1 MNTGQEAVEHKKPP
15 AKAIA
20 AAVAGNAL
28 EFYDFIIYSFFS
40 VYIAKSFFPNDD
52 KFISL
57 LTAVA
62 VYGVGFFTRPLG
74 GLLIGTYADKKGRR
88 AAMILTVTLITIGT
102 LGLAATP
109 SYESIGV
116 AAPIIVLLARLVQG
130 LALGGEVG
138 PASSMLIESAPP
150 NQRAFYASWQMAS
163 QGIAVAVG
171 GVVGYVV
178 SATLSSEQLASW
190 GWRIPFLVS
199 LALIPIAVYIR
210 RALPETLEEPA
221 YHSDSQIIK
230 IIFTRYRKEVIL
242 GILAL
247 MSTAITAQVG
257 NYMTTFA
264 INTLELN
271 PAVAQISTVLGGIMM
286 FLFSLLAGFLA
297 DKYGRKSIMLWP
309 RVALMLLIVPMFYML
324 VKTESVAMLLLVTM
338 TVTLLTG
345 MSGASSLVAIP
356 EMMPIALRA
365 TGVSL
370 IYAIGV
376 TLFGGT
382 AQFVLTW
389 LIEHF
394 GAVSPAYY
402 VVVTSVFSIIAM
414 LMMPETRHVN
424 VKN

>member
-109 SYESIGV
+109 SYESIGI

-210 RALPETLEEPA
+210 RALPETLEKPA

-271 PAVAQISTVLGGIMM
+271 PAVAQISTVLGGVMM

-309 RVALMLLIVPMFYML
+309 RVALMLLIVPMFFML

-424 VKN
+424 VKD

>member
-230 IIFTRYRKEVIL
+230 LIFTRYRKEVIL

-271 PAVAQISTVLGGIMM
+271 PAVAQISTVLGGVMM

-424 VKN
+424 VKD

>member
-109 SYESIGV
+109 SYESIGI

-178 SATLSSEQLASW
+178 SATLNSEQLASW

-424 VKN
+424 VKD

>member
-109 SYESIGV
+109 SYESIGI

-178 SATLSSEQLASW
+178 SATLNSEQLASW

-324 VKTESVAMLLLVTM
+324 VKTESVAMLLLVTT

-424 VKN
+424 VKD

>member
-109 SYESIGV
+109 SYESIGI

>member
-116 AAPIIVLLARLVQG
+116 AAPIIVLLARLIQG
-130 LALGGEVG
+130 MALGGEVG

-221 YHSDSQIIK
+221 YHNDSQIIK

-271 PAVAQISTVLGGIMM
+271 PAVAQISTVLGGVMM

-424 VKN
+424 VKD

>member
-109 SYESIGV
+109 SYESIGI

-138 PASSMLIESAPP
+138 PASSMLIESAPS

-210 RALPETLEEPA
+210 RALPETLEKPA

-271 PAVAQISTVLGGIMM
+271 PAVAQISTVLGGVMM

-424 VKN
+424 VKD

>member
-199 LALIPIAVYIR
+199 LALVPIAVYIR

>member
-116 AAPIIVLLARLVQG
+116 AAPIIVLLARLIQG

-221 YHSDSQIIK
+221 YHNDSQIIK

-271 PAVAQISTVLGGIMM
+271 PAVAQISTVLGGVMM

-424 VKN
+424 VKD

>member
-1 MNTGQEAVEHKKPP
+1 M
-15 AKAIA
+15 
-20 AAVAGNAL
+20 
-28 EFYDFIIYSFFS
+28 
-40 VYIAKSFFPNDD
+40 
-52 KFISL
+52 
-57 LTAVA
+57 A

-109 SYESIGV
+109 SYESIGI

>member
-109 SYESIGV
+109 SYESIGI

-138 PASSMLIESAPP
+138 PASSMLIESAPS

>member
-109 SYESIGV
+109 SYESIGI

-271 PAVAQISTVLGGIMM
+271 PAVAQISTVLGGVMM

-424 VKN
+424 VKD

>member
-1 MNTGQEAVEHKKPP
+1 MNTGQEAVEHNKPP

-109 SYESIGV
+109 SYESIGI

-210 RALPETLEEPA
+210 RALPETLEKPA

-271 PAVAQISTVLGGIMM
+271 PAVAQISTVLGGVMM

-424 VKN
+424 VKD

>member
-230 IIFTRYRKEVIL
+230 LIFTRYRKEVIL

-424 VKN
+424 VKD

>member
-1 MNTGQEAVEHKKPP
+1 MNTGQEAVEHNKPP

-424 VKN
+424 VKD

>member
-230 IIFTRYRKEVIL
+230 LIFTRYRKEVIL

-271 PAVAQISTVLGGIMM
+271 PEVAQISTVLGGIMM

-424 VKN
+424 VKD

>member
-109 SYESIGV
+109 SYESIGI

-221 YHSDSQIIK
+221 YHNDSQIIK

-271 PAVAQISTVLGGIMM
+271 PAVAQISTVLGGVMM

-424 VKN
+424 VKD

>member
-109 SYESIGV
+109 SYESIGI

-424 VKN
+424 VKD

>member
-210 RALPETLEEPA
+210 HALPETLEEPA

-230 IIFTRYRKEVIL
+230 LIFTRYRKEVIL

-424 VKN
+424 VKD

>member
-109 SYESIGV
+109 SYESIGI

-178 SATLSSEQLASW
+178 SATLSSEQMASW

-324 VKTESVAMLLLVTM
+324 VRTESVAMLLLVTM

>member
-1 MNTGQEAVEHKKPP
+1 MNTGQAAVEHNKPP

-28 EFYDFIIYSFFS
+28 EFYDFIIYSFFA
-40 VYIAKSFFPNDD
+40 VYIGQSFFPNNDA
-52 KFISL
+52 FISL

-74 GLLIGTYADKKGRR
+74 GVLIGAYADKKGRR

-109 SYESIGV
+109 SYESIGI
-116 AAPIIVLLARLVQG
+116 AAPIIVLFARLVQG

-138 PASSMLIESAPP
+138 PASAMLIESAPP

-171 GVVGYVV
+171 GIVGYLV
-178 SATLSSEQLASW
+178 SAQLSLEQLASW

-199 LALIPIAVYIR
+199 LALIPIALYIR
-210 RALPETLEEPA
+210 RALPETLEEPT
-221 YHSDSQIIK
+221 YHNDAEMLT

-242 GILAL
+242 GIMVL
-247 MSTAITAQVG
+247 MATAITAQVG

-264 INTLELN
+264 INTLKFD
-271 PAVAQISTVLGGIMM
+271 PKIAQVCTILGGLMM
-286 FLFSLLAGFLA
+286 FLFSLLAGLLA

-309 RVALMLLIVPMFYML
+309 RVALMLLIVPMLYLL

-338 TVTLLTG
+338 MVTLLTG
-345 MSGASSLVAIP
+345 MTGASSLVAIP

-365 TGVSL
+365 TGVS
-370 IYAIGV
+370 IVYAIGV

-389 LIEHF
+389 LIENF
-394 GAVSPAYY
+394 GAISMGYY
-402 VVVTSVFSIIAM
+402 VVGTSILSIIAI

-424 VKN
+424 VKD

>member
-109 SYESIGV
+109 SYESIGI

-210 RALPETLEEPA
+210 GALPETLEKPA

-271 PAVAQISTVLGGIMM
+271 PAVAQISTVLGGVMM

-424 VKN
+424 VKD

>member
-171 GVVGYVV
+171 GVVGYLV
-178 SATLSSEQLASW
+178 SANLSLEQLASW

-424 VKN
+424 VKD

>member
-109 SYESIGV
+109 SYESIGI

-163 QGIAVAVG
+163 QGIAVSVG

-424 VKN
+424 VKD

>member
-109 SYESIGV
+109 SYESIGI

-414 LMMPETRHVN
+414 LMIPETRHVN
-424 VKN
+424 VKD

>member
-1 MNTGQEAVEHKKPP
+1 MNTGQEAVVHKKPP

-150 NQRAFYASWQMAS
+150 NKRAFYASWQMAS

-230 IIFTRYRKEVIL
+230 LIFTRYRKEVIL

-424 VKN
+424 VKD

>member
-1 MNTGQEAVEHKKPP
+1 MNTGQEAVEHNKPP

-309 RVALMLLIVPMFYML
+309 RVALMLLIVPIFYML

-424 VKN
+424 VKD

>member
-109 SYESIGV
+109 SYESIGI

-210 RALPETLEEPA
+210 RALPETLEKPA

-271 PAVAQISTVLGGIMM
+271 PAVAQISTVLGGVMM

-424 VKN
+424 VKD